1 MNIGLVIYGSLEQ
14 RSGGYLYDRRLVEAL
29 RQSGDQVELIS
40 LPARRYAQN
49 LLDNFDPQLRRRLQT
64 GQYDLLL
71 EDELNHPSLFWL
83 NRRLRATGAPI
94 VAIVHLLRSGEP
106 RARSLNWIYRRIER
120 AYLRSVSGAVFV
132 SRATRAA
139 VEALLGAELTGVVTH
154 PGRDLLNGRI
164 DRHAI
169 AARAAQAG
177 PLRLVFLGN
186 LIPRKGLH
194 TVLDALQRLPPDA
207 AQLNVIGSP
216 ALHPAYAS
224 RIRRRIGRMNGKV
237 QLLGSLPHGAI
248 RGHLMEAQVLVMPSA
263 HEGFAIAYLEGMG
276 CGLPAIAGSAGGAT
290 ELVREGENGFLVA
303 PNDPVV
309 LAERLARLAGDRALL
324 SAMASQ
330 ALASFEA
337 HPTWEQ
343 SADRVRSFLAEIVEN
358 RPKIET
364 HRTITPQRE
373 EGDR

>member
-1 MNIGLVIYGSLEQ
+1 MNLGLVIYGSLEQ

-29 RQSGDQVELIS
+29 QQSGDQVALIS
-40 LPARRYAQN
+40 LPARSYARN

-64 GQYDLLL
+64 AQYDLLL
-71 EDELNHPSLFWL
+71 QDELNHPSLFWL
-83 NRRLRATGAPI
+83 NRRLHTAGAPI

-106 RARSLNWIYRRIER
+106 RARSLNWIYRLIER
-120 AYLRSVSGAVFV
+120 SYLRGVSGAVFV

-139 VEALLGAELTGVVTH
+139 VEALLGAEIPGVVAH

-164 DRHAI
+164 DRRGI
-169 AARAAQAG
+169 AARSVQAG

-194 TVLDALQRLPPDA
+194 TVLDALQRLPPEA

-216 ALHPAYAS
+216 DLNPEYAR
-224 RIRRRIGRMNGKV
+224 RIRRQIQRMNGQV

-248 RGHLMEAQVLVMPSA
+248 QGHLMQAQLLVMPSA

-276 CGLPAIAGSAGGAT
+276 CGLPAVAGSAGGSA
-290 ELVREGENGFLVA
+290 ELVRDGENGFLVP

-324 SAMASQ
+324 SELGQQ

-343 SADRVRSFLAEIVEN
+343 SAGRVRSFLADVVERSRVRN
-358 RPKIET
+358 
-364 HRTITPQRE
+364 
-373 EGDR
+373 

>member
-1 MNIGLVIYGSLEQ
+1 MNLGLVIYGSLEQ

-29 RQSGDQVELIS
+29 RQRGDQVELIS

-83 NRRLRATGAPI
+83 NRRLRAAGAPI

-132 SRATRAA
+132 SRATGAA
-139 VEALLGAELTGVVTH
+139 VEALLGAEIPGVVAH

-164 DRHAI
+164 DRQKI

-194 TVLDALQRLPPDA
+194 TVLNALQRLPPDA

-216 ALHPAYAS
+216 DLHPVYAS
-224 RIRRRIGRMNGKV
+224 RIRRWIGRMNGQV

-248 RGHLMEAQVLVMPSA
+248 QGHLMEAQILVMPSA

-276 CGLPAIAGSAGGAT
+276 CGLPAVAGSAGGAT
-290 ELVREGENGFLVA
+290 ELVRDGENGFLVP

-324 SAMASQ
+324 SELGQQ

-343 SADRVRSFLAEIVEN
+343 CADRVRSFLAEIVERSRVRN
-358 RPKIET
+358 
-364 HRTITPQRE
+364 
-373 EGDR
+373 

>member
-1 MNIGLVIYGSLEQ
+1 MNLGLVIYGSLEQ

-40 LPARRYAQN
+40 LPIRRYARN

-83 NRRLRATGAPI
+83 NRRLRAAGAPI

-132 SRATRAA
+132 SRATGAA
-139 VEALLGAELTGVVTH
+139 VKALLGAEIPGVVAH

-164 DRHAI
+164 DRQKI

-194 TVLDALQRLPPDA
+194 TVLNALQRLPPDA

-216 ALHPAYAS
+216 DLHPRYAS
-224 RIRRRIGRMNGKV
+224 RIRRWIGRMNGQV
-237 QLLGSLPHGAI
+237 ELLGSLPHAAI
-248 RGHLMEAQVLVMPSA
+248 QGHLMEAQLLVMPSA

-276 CGLPAIAGSAGGAT
+276 CGLPAVAGLAGGSA
-290 ELVREGENGFLVA
+290 ELVRDGENGFLVP

-324 SAMASQ
+324 SELGQQ

-343 SADRVRSFLAEIVEN
+343 CADRVRSFLAEFVERSRVRN
-358 RPKIET
+358 
-364 HRTITPQRE
+364 
-373 EGDR
+373 